1 MADKKVDVSKLI
13 TDVKL
18 KKVDWEPKVAV
29 GQLILGGVIS
39 VDIALVAYQDSY
51 FVSWPRKQGKEAGD
65 DGKIPWFDMVKP
77 VGDDGK
83 IDKEIGNKISEI
95 VTKAYEDLDDDAP
108 F

>member
-1 MADKKVDVSKLI
+1 MSEKKVDLSKLI

-39 VDIALVAYQDSY
+39 VDIALVSYQDSY
-51 FVSWPRKQGKEAGD
+51 FVSWPRKKGTGK
-65 DGKIPWFDMVKP
+65 DGEDAWFDMVKP

-83 IDKEIGNKISEI
+83 IDKETGNKISEI
-95 VTKAYEDLDDDAP
+95 VIKAYEDLDDDAP

>member
-1 MADKKVDVSKLI
+1 MAGKKVDVSKLI

-51 FVSWPRKQGKEAGD
+51 FVSWPRKEGKGK
-65 DGKIPWFDMVKP
+65 DGEKAWFDMVKP
-77 VGDDGK
+77 VDDDGK
-83 IDKEIGNKISEI
+83 IDKEIGNQISEI
-95 VTKAYEDLDDDAP
+95 VTKAYEDLDDDGP